1 MARDFEGHVA
11 LDIRD
16 SVADWGPFAEPTAPK
31 DAPNVL
37 YLVWDD
43 IGIGTW
49 DCYGGLVEM
58 PNLKRIADRGVQFT
72 QFHTTALCSPSRASL
87 LTGRNATSVGMATVE
102 EFTDGFPS
110 MCGRIPADTALL
122 SEVLSE
128 RGWNTYA
135 VGKWHMT
142 PLEEEN
148 LAASKRHWPLG
159 RGFERFY
166 GFLGGETDQWYPS
179 LVYDN
184 HQISPPYTPED
195 GYHLSKDLA
204 DKSIEFIRDSKVI
217 ASGKPW
223 FLYLCPGAGH
233 APHHVPREWA
243 DKYRGRFDMG
253 YEKYREIVLENQI
266 RMGLLPEGTELSPVN
281 PYADVTSADG
291 KPWPAQDTVRPWDSL
306 SEDEKRLFRRQAEVF
321 AGYLSYTDAQI
332 GRLLD
337 YLEESGQLDNTIIVT
352 LSDNG
357 ASGEGGPNG
366 TPNEMKFFNGYVD
379 TIDDSLAKLDELGSP
394 STYNHCSI
402 GWAMAF
408 NTPYKLYKRY
418 ASHEGGIADA
428 CMVSWPAGMSARG
441 EARHQYVNVCD
452 VTPTVYDL
460 LGITPPDTVK
470 YVPQRPLEG
479 VSFRALLDDA
489 NADTGKHTQFYSM
502 LGTRGIWHRGW
513 FADTIHAACPSG
525 WGHFDQDRWELFDLE
540 HDRSQVHDLADIHPE
555 KLEELKALWFSEA
568 EKYNGM
574 PLNDLDILSAMGRYR
589 PTYASGRNQCVY
601 YPDSAEV
608 GPGAALEI
616 QGRSFAVL
624 AETTITSSDAEGVLF
639 AHGGRLGGH
648 TLYLKDE
655 HLYYVYNFLGEE
667 EQMIVSDRP
676 VPLGDHIL
684 GVRYE
689 RHGTRP
695 DNFTP
700 TGEAVL
706 YIDETPVG
714 SLDDMRTQPSVF
726 SGVGEGVSVGR
737 DSGQSVSASYPSP
750 FPLTGGTMRQVIA
763 DVSGKPYEDLELAA
777 AAAFS
782 RD

>member
-1 MARDFEGHVA
+1 MAEKFEGRVEF
-11 LDIRD
+11 DIRD
-16 SVADWGPFAEPTAPK
+16 SVPDWGPYAEPTAPK
-31 DAPNVL
+31 NAPNVL

-58 PNLKRIADRGVQFT
+58 PTMSRIAERGVRLT
-72 QFHTTALCSPSRASL
+72 QFHTTALCSPTRAAL
-87 LTGRNATSVGMATVE
+87 LTGRNATSVGMATIE
-102 EFTDGFPS
+102 EISDGFPN

-122 SEVLSE
+122 SEALSE

-166 GFLGGETDQWYPS
+166 GFLGGEADQWYPN

-184 HQISPPYTPED
+184 HQVAPPYSPED

-204 DKSIEFIRDSKVI
+204 DKSIEFIRDAKVI
-217 ASGKPW
+217 APDKPW
-223 FLYLCPGAGH
+223 FLYLCPGCGH

-243 DKYRGRFDMG
+243 DRYRGRFDMG
-253 YEKYREIVLENQI
+253 YEKYREVVLENQK

-281 PYADVTSADG
+281 PYAHATSADG
-291 KPWPAQDTVRPWDSL
+291 KPWPMLDTVRPWDSL

-321 AGYLSYTDAQI
+321 AGFLSYTDAQI

-337 YLEESGQLDNTIIVT
+337 YLEESGQLDNTIIVAF
-352 LSDNG
+352 SDNG

-366 TPNEMKFFNGYVD
+366 TSNEMKFFNGYLD
-379 TIDDSLAKLDELGSP
+379 TIEENLAKLDELGSP
-394 STYNHCSI
+394 STYNHYSI

-418 ASHEGGIADA
+418 ASHEGGIADP
-428 CMVSWPAGMSARG
+428 CVVSWPAGMSARG
-441 EARHQYVNVCD
+441 ELRHQYVNVCD
-452 VTPTVYDL
+452 VTPTIYDL
-460 LGITPPDTVK
+460 IGIAPPDIVK
-470 YVPQRPLEG
+470 HVPQRPLEG
-479 VSFRALLDDA
+479 STFRALLDDA

-513 FADTIHAACPSG
+513 FADAIHAACPSG

-540 HDRSQVHDLADIHPE
+540 HDRSQVHDLADSYPE

-568 EKYNGM
+568 EKYQGL
-574 PLNDLDILSAMGRYR
+574 PLNDLDIVSAMTRYR
-589 PTYASGRNQCVY
+589 PTYAAKRDRSVY
-601 YPDSAEV
+601 YPGGAEV

-616 QGRSFAVL
+616 RGRSFALL
-624 AETTITSSDAEGVLF
+624 AETTIERPDAKGVLF

-648 TLYLKDE
+648 TLFIEDE
-655 HLYYVYNFLGEE
+655 HLYYIYNFLGEE

-684 GVRYE
+684 GIRYE

-714 SLDDMRTQPSVF
+714 SLGDMRTQPVTF
-726 SGVGEGVSVGR
+726 SGVGEGVCVGR
-737 DSGQSVSASYPSP
+737 DNGQSVSTRYPAP
-750 FPLTGGTMRQVIA
+750 FPLTGGTAHQVVA
-763 DVSGKPYEDLELAA
+763 DVSGKPYQDLAIAA